1 MLRIHQIKLA
11 IDHNEQD
18 IERSLKRK
26 LGIPASGKLQWR
38 IARESMDLR
47 KGQPPRI
54 VYSID
59 VESDMEAR
67 LLKKLG
73 RDAEVVQAKPELEF
87 LEHRF
92 CGPASG
98 IHTGGELGS
107 MASKRPVVVGFGPA
121 GMFAAELLSR
131 HGLCP
136 LIIERG
142 SRVDKRV
149 ADIERFWSCGALD
162 PESNVQFGEG
172 GAGTF
177 SDGKLTSR
185 SKDPRGQYVLD
196 LLATLGAPDD
206 IRYRQK
212 PHVGTDVLRHVVV
225 EMRRRIENQ
234 GGEFMFDTRLDH
246 FSRDDN
252 GTYRLQLSDGTEVE
266 TEVLVLAIGHSARDT
281 FEMLHSRGVAMTAK
295 PFAVGLRIEHLQ
307 SEIDRQQYG
316 EHLESLK
323 SRYGAA
329 DYKLTAT
336 TQSGRGVYTF
346 CMCPG
351 GEVVGASSE
360 TGGVVTNGMSQHARD
375 LENANSA
382 ILVTLT
388 PQDYGTEDVL
398 AGMKFQRHLE
408 QAAYQMG
415 HQTYGAPYMKVGEFL
430 GKQPFD
436 SNSGYGAIRPSYTPG
451 PVKNDFRTVMP
462 PFLLEAL
469 QEGLE
474 IMGEKMKAF
483 ADGDAILTAFETRS
497 SSPVRLV
504 RDENT
509 LESVTHSNLYPCGEG
524 AGYAG
529 GITSSAIDGIRV
541 AERILKK

>member
-1 MLRIHQIKLA
+1 
-11 IDHNEQD
+11 
-18 IERSLKRK
+18 
-26 LGIPASGKLQWR
+26 
-38 IARESMDLR
+38 
-47 KGQPPRI
+47 
-54 VYSID
+54 
-59 VESDMEAR
+59 
-67 LLKKLG
+67 
-73 RDAEVVQAKPELEF
+73 
-87 LEHRF
+87 
-92 CGPASG
+92 
-98 IHTGGELGS
+98 
-107 MASKRPVVVGFGPA
+107 
-121 GMFAAELLSR
+121 
-131 HGLCP
+131 
-136 LIIERG
+136 
-142 SRVDKRV
+142 
-149 ADIERFWSCGALD
+149 
-162 PESNVQFGEG
+162 
-172 GAGTF
+172 
-177 SDGKLTSR
+177 
-185 SKDPRGQYVLD
+185 
-196 LLATLGAPDD
+196 
-206 IRYRQK
+206 
-212 PHVGTDVLRHVVV
+212 
-225 EMRRRIENQ
+225 
-234 GGEFMFDTRLDH
+234 
-246 FSRDDN
+246 
-252 GTYRLQLSDGTEVE
+252 
-266 TEVLVLAIGHSARDT
+266 
-281 FEMLHSRGVAMTAK
+281 
-295 PFAVGLRIEHLQ
+295 
-307 SEIDRQQYG
+307 
-316 EHLESLK
+316 
-323 SRYGAA
+323 
-329 DYKLTAT
+329 
-336 TQSGRGVYTF
+336 
-346 CMCPG
+346 
-351 GEVVGASSE
+351 
-360 TGGVVTNGMSQHARD
+360 MSQHARD